1 MSYNIL
7 AETDKTI
14 NWEQLNQRVVRKMFV
29 EYIPMPGM
37 GVNGGDALGISIPA
51 KNLSYGAW
59 EELKRS
65 VQILKTEFQLNL
77 YDMYYG
83 AEIDSKLMVKIK
95 NNLIGQR

>member
-14 NWEQLNQRVVRKMFV
+14 NWEQLNERVVRKMFI

-51 KNLSYGAW
+51 KNLGYGAW

-65 VQILKTEFQLNL
+65 IEILKTEFQLNL

-83 AEIDSKLMVKIK
+83 AEIDSKLMAKIK
-95 NNLIGQR
+95 NNLTG